1 MSTVSLRFNK
11 EEEELVSEYMN
22 FYGIK
27 RMSDFIKA
35 AIFEKIEAD
44 LDLKIGEKAKLIL
57 QNPKIKFLSYD
68 EMWSD
73 LDL

>member
-27 RMSDFIKA
+27 RMSDFVKL
-35 AIFEKIEAD
+35 AIFDKIEED
-44 LDLKIGEKAKLIL
+44 LDLKLGEKAKSIL
-57 QNPKIKFLSYD
+57 QDPKTEFLSYD

>member
-1 MSTVSLRFNK
+1 MSTISLHFNK
-11 EEEELVSEYMN
+11 EEELVSEYMN

-27 RMSDFIKA
+27 RTDDFIES
-35 AIFEKIEAD
+35 AIFEKIEED
-44 LDLKIGEKAKLIL
+44 LDLKLGEKAKSIL
-57 QNPKIKFLSYD
+57 QDSKTEFLFYN